1 MVLSMDGCSLF
12 ALLACFS
19 WSNLYLDG
27 DMHFTDAD
35 VQRTG
40 HFTTV
45 NHEGN
50 AVETVITPFSYMADE
65 SPYGR
70 FALGYQI
77 EFKNVTL
84 ALEASHVSSLVTN
97 EDRGTNAI
105 GIKARWYPF
114 R

>member
-1 MVLSMDGCSLF
+1 MECTLA
-12 ALLACFS
+12 ALIACF
-19 WSNLYLDG
+19 NLSGLYIDG
-27 DMHFTDAD
+27 GMQFTDTD

-40 HFTTV
+40 YFTTV

-50 AVETVITPFSYMADE
+50 AIETVITPFSYMADE

-70 FALGYQI
+70 LALGYQL
-77 EFKNVTL
+77 EFKAVTL
-84 ALEASHVSSLVTN
+84 ALELSHTSSLVTN